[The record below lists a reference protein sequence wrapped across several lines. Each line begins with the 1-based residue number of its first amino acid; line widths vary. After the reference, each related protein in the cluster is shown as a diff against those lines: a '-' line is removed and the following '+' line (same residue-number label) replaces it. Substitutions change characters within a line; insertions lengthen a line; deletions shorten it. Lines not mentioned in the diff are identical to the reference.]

1 MIIHSEECIK
11 GIIEIAGF
19 NYYIDKEKHSE
30 TLSITYSQNGLEYNE
45 TTLVSEVPMFSLW
58 MRLLDY
64 DLPNTEKS
72 TEIFS
77 TLQKASKVLP
87 MDKVDRPE
95 KLASFLGSLTEDSL
109 TDMKE
114 KITSSMDTAM
124 QKRPALCFLLPLYY
138 KVLHTMYQIK
148 ESNAPSPVN
157 VAENVADL
165 SASLLALRC
174 ALTSLKESYQNA
186 REYCN
191 AVFLT
196 ENTPNS
202 ELPPDVVAGFY
213 RSYCMVKNISDY
225 STPGISEI
233 SAGEVTAKAENLS
246 WERYLKTRSENYF
259 SAIQKQKSY
268 AFNSLNEFLRIGID
282 LMLESQAVLRVCK
295 LCGGYFRIKY
305 SSSQEYCTRL
315 YRDTKAACNEY
326 ASRKSYKNKLFQH
339 PIHLEFT
346 KAYNKLYG
354 RIRRGKVPAD
364 TPLMDELKKLHDE
377 YYERYENTHHGDRDA
392 IWREFSE
399 IVKELVK

>member
-45 TTLVSEVPMFSLW
+45 TPLVSEAPMFSLW
-58 MRLLDY
+58 MRMLDY
-64 DLPNTEKS
+64 DLPNTGKS
-72 TEIFS
+72 TEVFS
-77 TLQKASKVLP
+77 ALQKALKVLP
-87 MDKVDRPE
+87 MDKADSSE
-95 KLASFLGSLTEDSL
+95 KLLSFMNNLTMVALSEL
-109 TDMKE
+109 KE
-114 KITSSMDTAM
+114 KSMTALDTAL
-124 QKRPALCFLLPLYY
+124 QKRPVLCFLLPLYY
-138 KVLHTMYQIK
+138 KTLRIMYQIK
-148 ESNAPSPVN
+148 ENNAVS
-157 VAENVADL
+157 AESMPEL
-165 SASLLALRC
+165 SSKLLELRNALASLKDC
-174 ALTSLKESYQNA
+174 YQNA

-196 ENTPNS
+196 ENDPNS
-202 ELPPDVVAGFY
+202 ELPPDAIAGIY
-213 RSYCMVKNISDY
+213 RSYCMVKKISDF
-225 STPGISEI
+225 STPLISEI
-233 SAGEVTAKAENLS
+233 PLGEGSITVESLS
-246 WERYLKTRSENYF
+246 WADYLKYRKESYV
-259 SAIQKQKSY
+259 SASQKQKSY
-268 AFNSLNEFLRIGID
+268 TYNSLTEFLRIGID

-315 YRDTKAACNEY
+315 YRETKTACNEY

-354 RIRRGKVPAD
+354 RIRRGKLPAD

-377 YYERYENTHHGDRDA
+377 YYIKYENTHYRDREA
-392 IWREFSE
+392 IRLEYIE
-399 IVKELVK
+399 VLKELVK